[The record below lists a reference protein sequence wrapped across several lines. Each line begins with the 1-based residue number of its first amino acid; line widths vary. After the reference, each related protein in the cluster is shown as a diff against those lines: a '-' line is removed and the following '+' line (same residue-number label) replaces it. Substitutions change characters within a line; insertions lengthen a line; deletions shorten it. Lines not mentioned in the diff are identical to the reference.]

1 MPRKGERA
9 VQGRRTVELSV
20 YPLISLIR
28 KEKLGEPHPLFAG
41 GERYVSPRFAAE
53 AEQVVRAELAGHGL
67 GDRAALADFVE
78 KLALVQQAGSEYYGW
93 MTNGEQKFA
102 ALVAASGRRAVAVM
116 RAGDLVTF
124 ERIDAE
130 ELVNEFVYRLP
141 DVRAGVGEAIAV
153 RAADVGARQSGAIMR
168 RTQPSRPDGA
178 RRLEALL
185 QEPRLGGAK
194 LYAANRDQDGN
205 RRRSREWL
213 TLLDLISGRWLVH
226 PTLGRGERTIHAAP
240 GSAPLLAA
248 RLGELQRSAR

>member
-1 MPRKGERA
+1 MPRKGEGA

-20 YPLISLIR
+20 FPLMSLIR
-28 KEKLGEPHPLFAG
+28 REKLGEPHPLFAG
-41 GERYVSPRFAAE
+41 GERYVSPRFAAR
-53 AEQVVRAELAGHGL
+53 AEQVVREELARHGL
-67 GDRAALADFVE
+67 GDRDALADFVE
-78 KLALVQQAGSEYYGW
+78 NLALVHQAGCEYYGW
-93 MTNGEQKFA
+93 MTNGDQKYA
-102 ALVAASGRRAVAVM
+102 TLVAASGRRAVAVM

-124 ERIDAE
+124 ERVGAE

-141 DVRAGVGEAIAV
+141 DVRAGDGDAIAV
-153 RAADVGARQSGAIMR
+153 RAADIGARQAGGIMR
-168 RTQPSRPDGA
+168 RSQPSRPDGI

-185 QEPRLGGAK
+185 HEPRLGGAK

-240 GSAPLLAA
+240 GSAPLIAA
-248 RLGELQRSAR
+248 KLGELQRSIR